1 MIKNAEFDLKNVTKK
16 EFNITE
22 MHLINSDF
30 KVKASSRALYMIKS
44 LTLVD
49 SPFVNLINRCPLLE
63 SFTYKEALV
72 S

>member
-1 MIKNAEFDLKNVTKK
+1 
-16 EFNITE
+16 

-30 KVKASSRALYMIKS
+30 KVKTSSRALYMIKS